1 MNIDDLKSTIGAHK
15 GLAMQNRFQVLI
27 TPPGGVLEG
36 SITEDLSILCES
48 CVLPGRTISTLDSQ
62 QVRQVIKIANGFTND
77 DLSFTFLLTQDYF
90 IKKIFDRWLSQ
101 VIDFDDYRT
110 KYQNE
115 YSGDIE
121 IHQLDK
127 NHEPIYKIKIENA
140 YPITV
145 NSINLESTAE
155 NTISRVTV
163 VMAFKNY
170 KVIP

>member
-1 MNIDDLKSTIGAHK
+1 MNIDALKSTIGTHK
-15 GLAMQNRFQVLI
+15 GFAMQNRFQLFIAPPPFVLGDSKI
-27 TPPGGVLEG
+27 
-36 SITEDLSILCES
+36 EDLSILCES
-48 CVLPGRTISTLDSQ
+48 CILPGRTISTLDSQ
-62 QVRQVIKIANGFTND
+62 QVRQTIKIANGFTND

-90 IKKIFDRWLSQ
+90 IKKIFDRWLSR
-101 VIDFDDYRT
+101 VIDFDNYRT
-110 KYQNE
+110 NYQNE

-127 NHEPIYKIKIENA
+127 DNESIYKIKIERA

-163 VMAFKNY
+163 VMSFQNY